1 MSELIAQIFLVSG
14 ILGIVIIIFRKL
26 PLLASL
32 PIAQKEPSLVV
43 KEGFGLTTRR
53 WLAGI
58 PIFKSFSIDAY
69 FQKILLKIRILTLKL
84 ENKISSKLQA
94 LRTKS
99 QEKQNSNDNYWED
112 LKKSTIQRVI
122 RKRKPKQKEVPA
134 EPVTEEEGINN

>member
-14 ILGIVIIIFRKL
+14 ILGIVIIMFRKL

-32 PIAQKEPSLVV
+32 PEAQKDSSLI
-43 KEGFGLTTRR
+43 KEDSGSIIKR

-84 ENKISSKLQA
+84 ENKISSQLQA

-112 LKKSTIQRVI
+112 LKKSTIQKVI

-134 EPVTEEEGINN
+134 EPVTKEKSIND